1 MSKTLTEAK
10 SIKNIVVLSV
20 VAISVYIGFE
30 PLINFVPEGIARSVV
45 SSSFGA
51 IFVIILTMYLLNKQ
65 TEVEQQSKRNERLF
79 EERIKLF
86 QLILDI
92 VEDMLKDEKITANEI
107 SRLPFPYVR
116 LCMLCEEA
124 PIQAFQKLQN
134 KLNEIY
140 NETEEDEAPIHNEEM
155 STLIDLL
162 LEFSNECRLDLQVSS
177 EHLTE
182 DLLRSSRDTIK
193 ASNNKRDY
201 SKFTF
206 DGVELSKARYI
217 HAIIKNFAE
226 QNPDMSLHDFEKKV
240 PQSTEFRKNIWVLR
254 EEAESILGSSG
265 IKRHYLKDDEC
276 VVLADAT
283 LCISNGQSLAHV
295 KLWKKHFEE
304 NGIRTA

>member
-1 MSKTLTEAK
+1 MSKSFTEAK
-10 SIKNIVVLSV
+10 SVKNIVVLSI

-30 PLINFVPEGIARSVV
+30 PLINSVPKGIAQSVI

-92 VEDMLKDEKITANEI
+92 VEEMLKDEKITAKEI

-124 PIQAFQKLQN
+124 PIKAFQKLQN

-140 NETEEDEAPIHNEEM
+140 NETEQEEAPIQDEEM
-155 STLIDLL
+155 SALIDLL
-162 LEFSNECRLDLQVSS
+162 LNFSNECRLDLQVSS
-177 EHLTE
+177 EHLTDE
-182 DLLRSSRDTIK
+182 LLQSSRDTIE
-193 ASNNKRDY
+193 ASNNKKDY
-201 SKFTF
+201 TKFKF

-217 HAIIKNFAE
+217 HAIIKSFAE
-226 QNPDMSLHDFEKKV
+226 QNPDMSLDEFKKKV

-254 EEAESILGSSG
+254 KDAENILKSTGT
-265 IKRHYLKDDEC
+265 KRHYLKNDEC
-276 VVLADAT
+276 VVLSDAT
-283 LCISNGQSLAHV
+283 LCISNGQSLTQVQNWIQHF
-295 KLWKKHFEE
+295 KL
-304 NGIRTA
+304 NGIRTT